1 MERVQ
6 KLKIP
11 SESEINNSNVLL
23 NLSTRSLMN
32 RKKDWVVDDNKWSQ
46 KNSIVNEDS
55 LGRQLVFNQD

>member
-32 RKKDWVVDDNKWSQ
+32 RKKDWVVDDNKGSQ